1 RSGSPTSARVA
12 ARRIFETDIKVVV
25 PAPMPSYRKRGRTFS
40 ISARLGT
47 SGKSFTAGFGIDWKI
62 RLTHPNKVK
71 GAFSQHAAPRR
82 PMIHFIKFYQ
92 IML

>member
-1 RSGSPTSARVA
+1 
-12 ARRIFETDIKVVV
+12 
-25 PAPMPSYRKRGRTFS
+25 M
-40 ISARLGT
+40 RLVT

-71 GAFSQHAAPRR
+71 GAFPSTCSRR
-82 PMIHFIKFYQ
+82 PMIDFIKFYQ